1 MVFGD
6 LEDKVTKYKNRLK
19 DAGGNVTDEE
29 EEEEEEGE
37 DDDEDEDDEDG
48 EEKDVD

>member
-29 EEEEEEGE
+29 EEEEGE